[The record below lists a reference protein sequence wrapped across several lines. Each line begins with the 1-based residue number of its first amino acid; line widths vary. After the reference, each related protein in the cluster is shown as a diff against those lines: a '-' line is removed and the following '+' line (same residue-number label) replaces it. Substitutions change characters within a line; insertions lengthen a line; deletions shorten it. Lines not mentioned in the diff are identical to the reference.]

1 MKRKLSIVL
10 AITLTLIL
18 SLSTVAF
25 AAGGEVAEKEV
36 DLAQDAGQA
45 WLDRIAATFPE
56 PAEWKGAHLAAPQ
69 VYYNLKGES
78 NAYMFAMEN
87 DGVVGH
93 IIVGSSAYGYPVF
106 EAGEAAPPSIPT
118 ADEVKSSIERD
129 LGLKIAKESIGE
141 PSCLLYLG
149 IDKLY
154 AIYEVEGQTIGVNLI
169 SERATLA
176 SNLKSYMP
184 SPEEYKAA
192 KKEAKGSKPLSLR
205 SSGYNCLEEMEYYRE
220 GDRKWCGPCSGVSI
234 GWYYRTE
241 HEPNYDDL
249 PSPNSYMYD
258 WLRFEMGVPTLPAA
272 YGPAFIAMAEGCPGH
287 YDNFSYVNNYHL
299 EDSDYWTVVD
309 DIDSSW
315 PLGLEI
321 TDEWH
326 WVAIK
331 GYSYNTDTDR
341 YEVIC
346 TDSAACSNWRRI
358 DWLLLG
364 WWDFTC
370 CIKD

>member
-1 MKRKLSIVL
+1 MKKKLSIVL
-10 AITLTLIL
+10 AITLALIL
-18 SLSTVAF
+18 SLSAVAF
-25 AAGGEVAEKEV
+25 AAGDKVAEKEANQ
-36 DLAQDAGQA
+36 AQSAGQA
-45 WLDRIAATFPE
+45 FVDRVSAINDE
-56 PAEWKGAHLAAPQ
+56 LSEWEDARLTAPQ
-69 VYYNLKGES
+69 VYYDLKGQP

-184 SPEEYKAA
+184 SPKEYKAA
-192 KKEAKGSKPLSLR
+192 KEETKESKPVSLR
-205 SSGYNCLEEMEYYRE
+205 SSGEKLLAMTYYKE
-220 GDRKWCGPCSGVSI
+220 GARNWCGPCSGVSI
-234 GWYYRTE
+234 GRYYRDE
-241 HEPNYDDL
+241 HVPKYDDL

-258 WLRFEMGVPTLPAA
+258 WLRFEMGVPTTPGA
-272 YGPAFIAMAEGCPGH
+272 YGPAFIAMAEDCYGH
-287 YDNFSYVNNYHL
+287 YDNFSYVNDWTVTHN
-299 EDSDYWTVVD
+299 DYWIVVS
-309 DIDSSW
+309 DINSAW
-315 PLGLEI
+315 PLGLCI
-321 TDEWH
+321 VSQWH
-326 WVAIK
+326 
-331 GYSYNTDTDR
+331 
-341 YEVIC
+341 
-346 TDSAACSNWRRI
+346 
-358 DWLLLG
+358 
-364 WWDFTC
+364 
-370 CIKD
+370 

>member
-10 AITLTLIL
+10 AIALTLIL
-18 SLSTVAF
+18 SLSSVAF
-25 AAGGEVAEKEV
+25 AAGDKVTEEEV
-36 DLAQDAGQA
+36 DVAQDAGQA
-45 WLDRIAATFPE
+45 WLDRIAALTGE
-56 PAEWKGAHLAAPQ
+56 PSEWIGAHLTAPQ
-69 VYYNLKGES
+69 VYYDLKGQP

-87 DGVVGH
+87 DGMVVGH

-106 EAGEAAPPSIPT
+106 QAGESAPPSIPT

-205 SSGYNCLEEMEYYRE
+205 SSGYYWLVMEYYRE
-220 GDRKWCGPCSGVSI
+220 GERKWCGPCSGVSI
-234 GWYYRTE
+234 GRYYRTE
-241 HEPNYDDL
+241 HEPSYDDL
-249 PSPNSYMYD
+249 PSPDSYMYD
-258 WLRFEMGVPTLPAA
+258 WLRFEMGVPTTPGN
-272 YGPAFIAMAEGCPGH
+272 YGPAFIAMTEDCSGH

-326 WVAIK
+326 WRAIK

-346 TDSAACSNWRRI
+346 TNSATPSDWERI

>member
-149 IDKLY
+149 VDELY
-154 AIYEVEGQTIGVNLI
+154 AVYNIEG
-169 SERATLA
+169 
-176 SNLKSYMP
+176 
-184 SPEEYKAA
+184 
-192 KKEAKGSKPLSLR
+192 
-205 SSGYNCLEEMEYYRE
+205 
-220 GDRKWCGPCSGVSI
+220 
-234 GWYYRTE
+234 
-241 HEPNYDDL
+241 
-249 PSPNSYMYD
+249 
-258 WLRFEMGVPTLPAA
+258 
-272 YGPAFIAMAEGCPGH
+272 
-287 YDNFSYVNNYHL
+287 
-299 EDSDYWTVVD
+299 
-309 DIDSSW
+309 
-315 PLGLEI
+315 
-321 TDEWH
+321 
-326 WVAIK
+326 
-331 GYSYNTDTDR
+331 
-341 YEVIC
+341 
-346 TDSAACSNWRRI
+346 
-358 DWLLLG
+358 
-364 WWDFTC
+364 
-370 CIKD
+370 